1 MSGLKKRGLLLVS
14 ILLIASLAVVSG
26 CSGAKAAQPAKQE
39 ETVTITHA
47 QGETVVKKNP
57 QKVVVFDWGAL
68 DTLEQLGIQATAWPQ
83 GVAPSYQAK
92 YIGGEYINVGDIKN
106 PNFEKITSLKPDLI
120 IISGRQSRQYAEFAA
135 IAPTINLQLDSKNYM
150 SSFKTNMRQLALVFD
165 KQEQMDQELK
175 KIDDQVATIRAKVA
189 SSNHRALAVMAIGE
203 KFNASGPGSRFAL
216 IFDVLGMESVWNEP
230 AAPSQG
236 EKPKNGP
243 PKDGMPK
250 GDTPKDGMPK
260 NDTGRPNNSISN
272 EYIAQTNPDYL
283 FVVDRNAA
291 IGQGGAAKQLL
302 NNEIVNRTNAAIN
315 GNIVYLD
322 SSVWYLSGGGLMSM
336 SYMLNEIDQAIH

>member
-1 MSGLKKRGLLLVS
+1 VSSLKKRGLLLVS
-14 ILLIASLAVVSG
+14 ILLILSMVALASG
-26 CSGAKAAQPAKQE
+26 CSGAKAAQSTNQE
-39 ETVTITHA
+39 ETVKIIHA
-47 QGETVVKKNP
+47 QGETVVKKKP

-83 GVAPSYQAK
+83 GVAPSYQTK
-92 YIGGEYINVGDIKN
+92 YISGEYINVGDLKN
-106 PNFEKITSLKPDLI
+106 PDFEKITSLKPDLI

-135 IAPTINLQLDSKNYM
+135 IAPTINLQLDTKNYM

-165 KQEQMDQELK
+165 KQEQMEQELK
-175 KIDDQVATIRAKVA
+175 KIDDQVAAIRTKVA
-189 SSNHRALAVMAIGE
+189 SGNHRALALMAIGE
-203 KFNASGPGSRFAL
+203 KFNASGPGSRFSL

-230 AAPSQG
+230 AADSQG

-243 PKDGMPK
+243 PKNGP
-250 GDTPKDGMPK
+250 PKDGMPK
-260 NDTGRPNNSISN
+260 KGIPDSGRPNNSISN

-291 IGQGGAAKQLL
+291 IGQSGAATQLL